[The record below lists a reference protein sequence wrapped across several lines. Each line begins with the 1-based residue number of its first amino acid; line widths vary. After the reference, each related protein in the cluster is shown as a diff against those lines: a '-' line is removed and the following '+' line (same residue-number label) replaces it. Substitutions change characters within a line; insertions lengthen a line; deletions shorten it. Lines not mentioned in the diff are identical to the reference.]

1 MSQEMKQN
9 KKTERMQNTEA
20 VLSTVRRTDGALRAV
35 LMLFMLTILAVFPIY
50 YHDYYWDIMES
61 KYRFYWVSAII
72 REFVAVFSRKKYLIL
87 TAVGYVLL
95 VLVPVWF
102 FAH

>member
-1 MSQEMKQN
+1 MLLAKDLGIRC
-9 KKTERMQNTEA
+9 TG
-20 VLSTVRRTDGALRAV
+20 VGARVAG
-35 LMLFMLTILAVFPIY
+35 Y
-50 YHDYYWDIMES
+50 
-61 KYRFYWVSAII
+61 YWVSAII